1 MSGITFERPDITL
14 ALDADGVIVDATLSN
29 AIASEGVAAWRGR
42 AWHDTV
48 IDAGGEKIRTIVET
62 TRSAGVSAFHQL
74 IQRFPSGLEL
84 PVEYTAVRLDG
95 KNGGL
100 LALGKSLQT
109 VAELQNKLIAAQ
121 QAREQEYWK
130 LREVET
136 RYRLLFDASSEAVI
150 LVRADNMRVVEANP
164 AAARAFGIAPDW
176 DLVPLIDLQDR
187 EAFHAML
194 GRVREQ
200 ARSPGLV
207 IRLGSLREPWAVR
220 ASLMASDPG
229 LLYLLHLAPIGSA
242 APVLSPPQAPAAGPP
257 SLDTLIERLPDGFV
271 LVDADGVILRANQA
285 FAELVQIGS
294 VEALLGERV
303 GRWLSRPGSDFAV
316 LLATIQRHRV
326 VRLLSTT
333 IHGELGEDIEVEVS
347 AAGSSEMRPKHF
359 GLLIRDVG
367 RRLAGPADADHL
379 TTVLRAATGQ
389 VGRITL
395 LRVVKETVEAVE
407 QHYIRSAL
415 DLAAGNRTAAAEL
428 LGLSRQS
435 LHTKLNRYGLD
446 GPALGTTDQLD

>member
-1 MSGITFERPDITL
+1 MSGVTFAQPDITL
-14 ALDADGVIVDATLSN
+14 ALDAEGVIVDATLSN
-29 AIASEGVAAWRGR
+29 SIASEPVAAWRGR

-48 IDAGGEKIRTIVET
+48 AETGGEKIRSIVET
-62 TRSAGVSAFHQL
+62 TRSSGVSAFHR
-74 IQRFPSGLEL
+74 IVQRFPSGLEL
-84 PVEYTAVRLDG
+84 PIEYTAVRLDG
-95 KNGGL
+95 KKSGL
-100 LALGKSLQT
+100 LAVGKSLQT
-109 VAELQNKLIAAQ
+109 VTELQNKLIAAQ

-136 RYRLLFDASSEAVI
+136 RCRLLFDASSEAVV
-150 LVRADNMRVVEANP
+150 LVRADTLRVVEANP

-176 DLVPLIDLQDR
+176 DLLPLIDRQDR

-207 IRLGSLREPWAVR
+207 IRLGSAREPWAVR

-229 LLYLLHLAPIGSA
+229 LLYLLHMAPIGVA
-242 APVLSPPQAPAAGPP
+242 APAVPPPQPPSAGAP

-271 LVDADGVILRANQA
+271 LVDGEGVILRANQA

-294 VEALLGERV
+294 VEALLGGRV

-316 LLATIQRHRV
+316 LLATVQRHRI
-326 VRLLSTT
+326 VRLLST
-333 IHGELGEDIEVEVS
+333 IVHGELGADIEVEIS
-347 AAGSSEMRPKHF
+347 AAGSSEIRPKHF

-389 VGRITL
+389 IGRTTL
-395 LRVVKETVEAVE
+395 LRVVKDTVEAVE
-407 QHYIRSAL
+407 QHYIRGAL
-415 DLAAGNRTAAAEL
+415 DLAAGNRP
-428 LGLSRQS
+428 RQNCS
-435 LHTKLNRYGLD
+435 
-446 GPALGTTDQLD
+446 A